1 MTVPARD
8 RIRPA
13 LPDDAPAMARVFAA
27 AIEGKAACSYGPRE
41 RAAWIARGSADRLA
55 AMVEDPDHNLFVAEA
70 GPGPTGLTGLAGLRG
85 CEVSLLYT
93 APLAAPGTG
102 ARLLRAVESLAR
114 EIGLEGLT
122 LNASRN
128 ALAFYLAQGYAVL
141 RLANR
146 PLPGGVSL
154 PVCLMAKTLAP

>member
-1 MTVPARD
+1 MTVPAAD

-27 AIEGKAACSYGPRE
+27 AIEAKAALSYGPRE
-41 RAAWIARGSADRLA
+41 RAAWIARGSAERLA
-55 AMVEDPDHNLFVAEA
+55 AMAGDPENRLLVAEA
-70 GPGPTGLTGLAGLRG
+70 AGPAGLTGLAGLRG

-102 ARLLRAVESLAR
+102 ARLLCAVEALAR

-128 ALAFYLAQGYAVL
+128 ALAFYLSQGYAVL

>member
-1 MTVPARD
+1 MTAPTAD

-27 AIEGKAACSYGPRE
+27 AIEAKAGRSYGPRE
-41 RAAWIARGSADRLA
+41 RAAWIARGSAERLA
-55 AMVEDPDHNLFVAEA
+55 AMAGNPENRLLVAE
-70 GPGPTGLTGLAGLRG
+70 TQQGLTGLAGLRG

-102 ARLLRAVESLAR
+102 VRLLRAVETLAR
-114 EIGLEGLT
+114 ETGLEGLT

-128 ALAFYLAQGYAVL
+128 ALAFYLSQGYAVL